1 MRTYLP
7 TLLIILL
14 YSTTLFGQVE
24 RPQIWDFGAV
34 SFDRTRFENM
44 LTSGEINSWM
54 SDKRVYLRLLGLKE
68 REYIVQRSWY
78 TITSSAHHEH

>member
-54 SDKRVYLRLLGLKE
+54 PTAVPGATNVYISDFLG
-68 REYIVQRSWY
+68 
-78 TITSSAHHEH
+78 